1 MPATYFQNQQYI
13 TIPDD
18 GELRVDQSGGLYNRE
33 DQIGNLMIVRSDDIR
48 SLLKEGTSFYK
59 YKSLEEVTQLEDGN
73 FVSQGFLETSNVNPV
88 SEMVN
93 LIETNR
99 FVDMYQKVMKSH
111 MNDLNSEAISK
122 LASTKA

>member
-1 MPATYFQNQQYI
+1 
-13 TIPDD
+13 
-18 GELRVDQSGGLYNRE
+18 
-33 DQIGNLMIVRSDDIR
+33 MIVRSDDIR

>member
-1 MPATYFQNQQYI
+1 L
-13 TIPDD
+13 D
-18 GELRVDQSGGLYNRE
+18 ELTELADS
-33 DQIGNLMIVRSDDIR
+33 
-48 SLLKEGTSFYK
+48 SL
-59 YKSLEEVTQLEDGN
+59 VM
-73 FVSQGFLETSNVNPV
+73 QGFLETSNVNPV
-88 SEMVN
+88 SEMVG